1 MAARTLI
8 SLVLALTTGPF
19 VLVHAQNSLA
29 PAVEPERWQELSP
42 DTRRE
47 MRREYL
53 KNLSASERRK
63 LHTQVKRF
71 NSMPTPKQQELCA
84 RFRKDR
90 GYLPPAC
97 QDLF

>member
-1 MAARTLI
+1 MAARAVI
-8 SLVLALTTGPF
+8 SLVLALAAVPAAS
-19 VLVHAQNSLA
+19 VHAQSSLA
-29 PAVEPERWQELSP
+29 PAVEPEQWQELSP
-42 DTRRE
+42 DSRRE

-53 KNLSASERRK
+53 KNLSAGERRK
-63 LHTQVKRF
+63 LRSQVKRF
-71 NSMPTPKQQELCA
+71 NSMPAAKQQELCA

>member
-1 MAARTLI
+1 MVARALL
-8 SLVLALTTGPF
+8 SLVLALTMMP
-19 VLVHAQNSLA
+19 LASVHAQNSLA
-29 PAVEPERWQELSP
+29 PAVELEQWQELSP
-42 DTRRE
+42 DSRRE

-63 LHTQVKRF
+63 LHSQVKRF
-71 NSMPTPKQQELCA
+71 NSMSTAEQQKLCA

>member
-1 MAARTLI
+1 MLGRTLTGL
-8 SLVLALTTGPF
+8 LVALRAGQLSG
-19 VLVHAQNSLA
+19 VQAQSSLA

-42 DTRRE
+42 DRRHE
-47 MRREYL
+47 LRRQYL
-53 KNLSASERRK
+53 KNLSAGERQK
-63 LHTQVKRF
+63 LRSQVKRF
-71 NSMPTPKQQELCA
+71 NAMPVSKKQELCT

>member
-1 MAARTLI
+1 MAARAII
-8 SLVLALTTGPF
+8 SLVLALTTVP
-19 VLVHAQNSLA
+19 VASVHGQSSLA

-53 KNLSASERRK
+53 KHLSAGERRK
-63 LHTQVKRF
+63 LRSQVKRF
-71 NSMPTPKQQELCA
+71 NSMPVAKQRELCA
-84 RFRKDR
+84 RFRRDR

>member
-1 MAARTLI
+1 MVARTLI
-8 SLVLALTTGPF
+8 SLVLALTTVP
-19 VLVHAQNSLA
+19 VASVHAQNSLA

-42 DTRRE
+42 DSRRE

-53 KNLSASERRK
+53 KNLSAGERRK
-63 LHTQVKRF
+63 LRSQVKRF
-71 NSMPTPKQQELCA
+71 NSMSTTKQQELCA